1 MGKSRGSHFD
11 SIILTAHSPLLRV
24 FFFFPSGLNLNHW
37 GHFCLDAVQFSF
49 TY

>member
-11 SIILTAHSPLLRV
+11 SIILTTHSPLSMS
-24 FFFFPSGLNLNHW
+24 FFPSGLNLNHW